1 MTQSRTQLEAQLNAL
16 AAWVPTMLA
25 ETDEA
30 SQMDA
35 FASRADLIS
44 KGAPPEYRA
53 YAWSR
58 LQRIL
63 VDNCMVP
70 ADESPCD
77 D

>member
-1 MTQSRTQLEAQLNAL
+1 MSKPRAELDFALDEL
-16 AAWVPTMLA
+16 AAWVPTMLS

-35 FASRADLIS
+35 FACRADLIRDAA
-44 KGAPPEYRA
+44 GPDDVA
-53 YAWSR
+53 YITDR